1 MYRVMIVD
9 DEPLFR
15 DYLRMKMGWEQYG
28 FTVCCEARNGRE
40 ALEEA
45 QQHRPHLALIDI
57 NMPFMNGLD
66 LAKQLK
72 LRFADMTIVFVSGH
86 NEFEYV
92 RQAVRLGVNDY
103 LLKPFNREELAA
115 MLERIRP
122 SLPRLPST
130 PAEELASSGAGGEA
144 RPETKPYNAAAI
156 QENLLVALRLNDNDT
171 LAELKRSIQPLKQYG
186 VKDEYAYTMLMG
198 IVSIGLSFAGEKGLA
213 AGELWGGQPESAPD
227 KQLRTFASWEEAEE
241 WLLAFFDRLTRL
253 AADVKATKS
262 SKLYAAAKA
271 YIEAHYPD
279 EELSVEAVAAGLFVD
294 PSYLR
299 RVFRKESGY
308 SVLDHIQH
316 IRMKKA
322 KELLQQGN
330 LKLSGVAAAVG
341 YADANYFSKSF
352 KKQFGMTPT
361 EFEQLKYPE

>member
-66 LAKQLK
+66 LAEQLK
-72 LRFADMTIVFVSGH
+72 LRFADITIVFVSGH

-122 SLPRLPST
+122 SLPKLPSA
-130 PAEELASSGAGGEA
+130 PEEEVASSGPKGEA
-144 RPETKPYNAAAI
+144 KPYNAAAI
-156 QENLLVALRLNDNDT
+156 QENLLVALRLNDGDT
-171 LAELKRSIQPLKQYG
+171 PAELKRSIQPLKQYG
-186 VKDEYAYTMLMG
+186 IRDEYAYTMLMG
-198 IVSIGLSFAGEKGLA
+198 LVSIGLSFAGEKGIA
-213 AGELWGGQPESAPD
+213 AGELWGGQENTPD
-227 KQLRTFASWEEAEE
+227 KLIRAFASWEEAEE
-241 WLLAFFDRLTRL
+241 WLLAFFDRLIRL

-271 YIEAHYPD
+271 YIEAHYPE

-361 EFEQLKYPE
+361 EFEQLKISE